1 MSLLGTG
8 RPPSEPSLL
17 SDDHASRRAPA
28 QVVLRTPG
36 EAVAVRWP
44 LRGLLVGLAMCA
56 VLAGAAVV
64 AIGTGTFAIAPADVV
79 RTLLGGGS
87 SQQEF
92 VVQTLRLPRV
102 LTAMLAGA
110 CFGLAGAIFQSQTR
124 NPLGSPDIIGF
135 TTGASTGAL
144 VQLLLLGGGAASVA
158 VGALV
163 GGLLTSIAVYLLS
176 DGGGAGGYRLILV
189 GIGVNFGLIAANIFL
204 VSRAEFADAHVA
216 VTWTTG
222 SLNGRVWSQVLLLV
236 LTLVL
241 LVPVLAAYSRP
252 LSAMELGEDGAV
264 GLGVHLSRSRI
275 VLLFTGVALTAM
287 AIVAGGP
294 IPFVALAAPQLARRL
309 TGGSGPGL
317 AGAALMGAVLLL
329 VCDLLAQRLLDPT
342 QLPVGVMTGSLG
354 GVYLIWLLLTE
365 WRRTHA

>member
-1 MSLLGTG
+1 MLEV
-8 RPPSEPSLL
+8 RQ
-17 SDDHASRRAPA
+17 RRARD
-28 QVVLRTPG
+28 VVFRTRR
-36 EAVAVRWP
+36 ERIALRWP
-44 LRGLLVGLAMCA
+44 WRTGLVCA
-56 VLAGAAVV
+56 VLAFVAAGVAVV
-64 AIGTGTFAIAPADVV
+64 ATGTGTFYISPADVV
-79 RTLLGGGS
+79 RTLLGNGS

-92 VVQTLRLPRV
+92 VIHTLRLPRV
-102 LTAMLAGA
+102 LTAVLAGA

-144 VQLLLLGGGAASVA
+144 VQILVFGGSSTAVA
-158 VGALV
+158 IGALT
-163 GGLLTSIAVYLLS
+163 GGLLTSIVVYLLS
-176 DGGGAGGYRLILV
+176 GGGGVGGYRLILV
-189 GIGVNFGLIAANIFL
+189 GIGVNFGLVAANVFL

-222 SLNGRVWSQVLLLV
+222 NLNGRVWSQVFLLVVTLLV
-236 LTLVL
+236 LI
-241 LVPVLAAYSRP
+241 PVLVAFARP
-252 LSAMELGEDGAV
+252 LTILEMSEDTAICLGV
-264 GLGVHLSRSRI
+264 GLSVGRV

-309 TGGSGPGL
+309 TGAAGPGL
-317 AGAALMGAVLLL
+317 VGAAFMGSTLLL
-329 VCDLLAQRLLDPT
+329 VCDLLAQRLLEPT

-365 WRRTHA
+365 WRRSHG